1 MTTMASFRRDL
12 PRLAPLVAVL
22 VAVFCL
28 AAAPLVA
35 QTSGTTP
42 AASNGTVEID
52 YNSWNTLA
60 TLAESAVE
68 SPTSSEDE
76 LNTIR
81 GQIVD
86 KRTLFQSALPGL
98 QERID
103 TVRQQITALGPQPE
117 DGQTEAADVVQR
129 RTELNDLLATREAPL
144 RAANEALARAEAII
158 RQIDRELRTRQAD
171 ALLTLGPT
179 PLNPATWLDG
189 VDALVTSGS
198 TIASE
203 ARRAYN
209 DPAHYEEMIS
219 DLPITLAALALAAL
233 LLFRGRH
240 WMESLTLWLL
250 QNTAI
255 LRGRVVVAFFVSMS
269 QLIVPFLGLLLLA
282 TAIRLTRMTGPTI
295 LDITQALVPA
305 GMAVFFARWLSLHI
319 FPIIDDPRLT
329 LNLSAPDRRR
339 ARGMSLIFGFLAG
352 VEAIYEP
359 IIAPQWLPDTA
370 VAALTFPLV
379 ILCALTMIRFSR
391 ILRRHTPRREMQDGV
406 EVDISPFFDR
416 MLKLGARVLMLFG
429 VISPILGAAGYIAAA
444 AMLTYPPVKSLA
456 VIALVMVLHRQ
467 VIAIYMA
474 IVGESENPSQGLV
487 PALSGLLLSML
498 ALVPLALI
506 WGARTTDLIEL
517 WTRFSE
523 GISFGGARISPAS
536 VIWFFVV
543 FGIGY
548 VTTRALQGALGTSVL
563 PKTSIERG
571 AQKALVSGVGYLG
584 LATAALIAFS
594 VAGIDLSGLAI
605 VAGALSVGVGFGLQN
620 IVSNFVSGII
630 LLIERPVSE
639 GDWIEVGATQGIV
652 QRISV
657 RSTMIETFDKSKV
670 IVPNADLIS
679 GAVTNYTKSSRT
691 GRVVLTVGVAY
702 GTDTRKVAKILRE
715 IVESEPLVVLDPAP
729 GVDFLGFGADALDF
743 RIRAVLRDVN
753 YKVSVA
759 TEINHK
765 IAARFTEEG
774 IEIPYAQRDIWLRN
788 PEALGLA
795 APKTPP
801 EPPPAPEVPVPH
813 PDRDTADSAGLST
826 DQVDPPFREQTR

>member
-1 MTTMASFRRDL
+1 MTALARLRHVL
-12 PRLAPLVAVL
+12 PRLAPLLTAFVVAL
-22 VAVFCL
+22 CL
-28 AAAPLVA
+28 AAAPLTA
-35 QTSGTTP
+35 QTTGATGGS
-42 AASNGTVEID
+42 ATVEID
-52 YNSWNTLA
+52 YNAWNTLA
-60 TLAESAVE
+60 NLAEAAIE
-68 SPTSSEDE
+68 NPTTSEGE

-81 GQIVD
+81 AQIVD
-86 KRTLFQSALPGL
+86 KRTLFQTAQVGL

-103 TVRQQITALGPQPE
+103 TVREQVTALGPAPE
-117 DGQTEAADVVQR
+117 EGQTEAADVTQR
-129 RTELNDLLATREAPL
+129 RTELNELLAAREAPL
-144 RAANEALARAEAII
+144 RAANEALARAESII
-158 RQIDRELRTRQAD
+158 RQIDRELRTRQAN
-171 ALLTLGPT
+171 ALMTLGPT
-179 PLNPATWLDG
+179 PLNPATWLDAA
-189 VDALVTSGS
+189 DALATSGA

-203 ARRAYN
+203 ARSAYN
-209 DPAHYEEMIS
+209 DPAYYEEMIS
-219 DLPITLAALALAAL
+219 DLPITLGALALAVL

-240 WMESLTLWLL
+240 WMEGLTLRLL
-250 QNTAI
+250 QNTSI
-255 LRGRVVVAFFVSMS
+255 LRGRVVVAFLVSLS

-295 LDITQALVPA
+295 LDITDALVPA

-339 ARGMSLIFGFLAG
+339 ARGMALIFGFLAG

-359 IIAPQWLPDTA
+359 LIAPQWLPDTA

-406 EVDISPFFDR
+406 EVDVTPFFDR
-416 MLKLGARVLMLFG
+416 MLRLGARVLMLFG

-523 GISFGGARISPAS
+523 GVSFGGARISPAS

-620 IVSNFVSGII
+620 IVSNFVSGVI

-639 GDWIEVGATQGIV
+639 GDWIEVGTTQGIV

-729 GVDFLGFGADALDF
+729 GIDFTGFGADALDF

-759 TEINHK
+759 SEINHK
-765 IAARFTEEG
+765 IAARFAEEG
-774 IEIPYAQRDIWLRN
+774 IEIPFAQRDIWLRN
-788 PEALGLA
+788 PEALGQS
-795 APKTPP
+795 APPA
-801 EPPPAPEVPVPH
+801 PPPAPPAPEAPAPR

-826 DQVDPPFREQTR
+826 DEVDPPFREQTR